1 MQTKAWFQPRQYVAS
16 GEKQNMLYVDSD
28 TAEARVPDKHY
39 SFQATL

>member
-1 MQTKAWFQPRQYVAS
+1 MAS

-28 TAEARVPDKHY
+28 TAEARVPERHY